1 MFPDTICFLRFFCI
15 IYLYEINKDY
25 ILVACKKGSL
35 KIKTLQAPSKKAIN
49 SVDFVRGQRL
59 EVGNIII

>member
-1 MFPDTICFLRFFCI
+1 MSL
-15 IYLYEINKDY
+15 EIKKDY
-25 ILVACKKGSL
+25 ILVACEKGSL
-35 KIKTLQAPSKKAIN
+35 KIKTLQAPSKKAIS